1 MTTSTSWWNSSAT
14 FRRCTVEKVTF
25 VVLSEVDLV
34 MTLIA
39 MRLGFA
45 ELNPMMSFLLGI
57 PALLVFVKLLLPVLL
72 AWLMPGRLLWP
83 SIALLAAVFI
93 WNLKELISYLVS

>member
-1 MTTSTSWWNSSAT
+1 MTTNSTWWNSSAT
-14 FRRCTVEKVTF
+14 FRRCTLEKVTF
-25 VVLSEVDLV
+25 VTLSAVDLV
-34 MTLIA
+34 MTLVA

-93 WNLKELISYLVS
+93 WNLKELIAYLVS